1 MSTLSARRPLLV
13 VAVLAMVATMLFAIN
28 AGTASA
34 ATPNAEAV
42 FTACPD
48 NAGIPANGFS
58 DTAGSLYDGSVD
70 CLKYYGITEGTTAST
85 YSPAQDVTRVQM
97 ALFLAR
103 FAYSA
108 GVSLS
113 ATPPSAGFTDIGGLS
128 VEAQWAINALA
139 DAGITKGTSATTFS
153 PAAPVM
159 RNQMALFLT
168 RFLGKA
174 HIGPGGSPLGS
185 ANTTGA
191 PFSDIASQTFES
203 WTAIQQSWNL
213 GITTGNT
220 ATTYNPAG
228 HVTRGQ
234 MALFITRTA
243 AHANTRPAGV
253 NLQVVPATGFGPFAV
268 DVSATARNADFSPL
282 PNVDIDMFGT
292 IKADPFTA
300 AGTCIPGDVGPFG
313 PFLGTPCLLEVAD
326 PSVDI
331 FGNLSVFG
339 DNAFAG
345 KTGTGYAWTGAPGA
359 MFNKNTTAYS
369 KVTVTSAEE
378 EVDIKVTNDVSTHAQ
393 VFAQGGGIGAGPFVK
408 YGTTANYTIQLI
420 DTNGDP
426 VLRSGV
432 SMNVKQCL
440 QVGSM
445 IVGFPAATCTDTVMT
460 TNAAGVIN
468 FTATAVDPA
477 VGTGNAQAM
486 YHRIYNAPGGDEF
499 DALNWRDWSGANS
512 VELALPAYK
521 LVNAVAPTPNTV
533 SATVWDWF
541 GKTAPAGVDVKFTSD
556 QLLGLDTSGQTNQTN
571 GSGVAYGIY
580 NWNSVLTANEVVS
593 AATAGAVTDLG
604 SFYWVVSAAND
615 ATLADQAASLWDG
628 ANSAVVANDGGVYK
642 VWTWDANDAFKV
654 YDGACSTATYAEFQA
669 AVANASATDHIWI
682 ATYKTNPAQ
691 VSEFAYDC

>member
-34 ATPNAEAV
+34 AAPDAPAV

-103 FAYSA
+103 FASSA
-108 GVSLS
+108 GVVLS

-128 VEAQWAINALA
+128 AEAQWAINALA

-174 HIGPGGSPLGS
+174 HIGPGGKTLAS
-185 ANTTGA
+185 AGTTGA
-191 PFSDIASQTFES
+191 PFTDIASQTFES
-203 WTAIQQSWNL
+203 WIAIQQSWNL

-253 NLQVVPATGFGPFAV
+253 NLQVVPTSGFGPFG
-268 DVSATARNADFSPL
+268 VSVSVTVRNADFSPSA
-282 PNVDIDMFGT
+282 NTDVDLFGT
-292 IKADPFTA
+292 IEADPFNPD
-300 AGTCIPGDVGPFG
+300 GTCVPADVGPIV
-313 PFLGTPCLLEVAD
+313 PSINPCTLDVAD
-326 PSVDI
+326 PTVDI
-331 FGNLSVFG
+331 FGNLPVFG
-339 DNAFAG
+339 SGAYPG
-345 KTGTGYAWTGAPGA
+345 ETGMGFAWTGAPGA
-359 MFNKNTTAYS
+359 TFNKNTTAYS
-369 KVTVTSAEE
+369 MVTVTSAPE

-393 VFAQGGGIGAGPFVK
+393 TFPQGGFISDGPYVR

-420 DTNGDP
+420 DSNGDP

-440 QVGSM
+440 QVGAY

-468 FTATAVDPA
+468 FTATAVDPS
-477 VGTGNAQAM
+477 VPTGDEQAM
-486 YHRIYNAPGGDEF
+486 YHRIYNAPGSDYF
-499 DALNWRDWSGANS
+499 DALNWRDLSGANS

-521 LVNAVAPTPNTV
+521 VVEADGTTPNTV

-541 GKTAPAGVDVKFTSD
+541 GKTAPAGVNVTFTSND
-556 QLLGLDTSGQTNQTN
+556 GGLGAGTGLGSPGQTNQTN
-571 GSGVAYGIY
+571 GIGVASAFY
-580 NWNSVLTANEVVS
+580 NWNTTTTANEAITAS
-593 AATAGAVTDLG
+593 TAGAAPDVA
-604 SFYWVVSAAND
+604 SFYWVDVALN
-615 ATLADQAASLWDG
+615 ADTTP
-628 ANSAVVANDGGVYK
+628 VVALLLVDSPAKKFIAFDGTYK
-642 VWTWDANDAFKV
+642 VWTWKAGDQFKISGV
-654 YDGACSTATYAEFQA
+654 PKTQAEFETAIATATSVEVTAYATA
-669 AVANASATDHIWI
+669 GVSAFDLT
-682 ATYKTNPAQ
+682 P
-691 VSEFAYDC
+691 